1 MFNNKWSRTL
11 NISDSRHTK
20 RTSHDEKKKR
30 KVLTEKISEYE
41 SVRFFSKAKHV
52 QTTSVSTGFSLSLTA
67 TCLRLL
73 WVRRDE
79 IKTRPVSPA
88 PPPVLTCS
96 GCGLGRT
103 RLSFFSAVRQT
114 SSRLALS
121 GTLCFLFFFGRGSK
135 VKEQIWT
142 TAGACLSP
150 AGSSWEEAILKRQ
163 SREEGAGLAASPFP
177 TLAF

>member
-1 MFNNKWSRTL
+1 MVKNFEHFRQPAYQKNQSR
-11 NISDSRHTK
+11 R
-20 RTSHDEKKKR
+20 KKKR

-88 PPPVLTCS
+88 PPPGSHLQWVRAWKNS
-96 GCGLGRT
+96 A
-103 RLSFFSAVRQT
+103 FFFFQLYGKPRP
-114 SSRLALS
+114 
-121 GTLCFLFFFGRGSK
+121 GWLCPERFVFFFFFGRGSK

>member
-1 MFNNKWSRTL
+1 MSLFAFFRKQN
-11 NISDSRHTK
+11 
-20 RTSHDEKKKR
+20 TSKPRLFPLVFLSPLRRLVFGFYGCGEMK
-30 KVLTEKISEYE
+30 
-41 SVRFFSKAKHV
+41 SKP
-52 QTTSVSTGFSLSLTA
+52 GPFPPLPPRFSLA
-67 TCLRLL
+67 
-73 WVRRDE
+73 VG
-79 IKTRPVSPA
+79 A
-88 PPPVLTCS
+88 
-96 GCGLGRT
+96 GLEELGF
-103 RLSFFSAVRQT
+103 LFFSAVRQT

-121 GTLCFLFFFGRGSK
+121 GTLCFFFFGRGSK

>member
-88 PPPVLTCS
+88 PPPPVLTCS

-103 RLSFFSAVRQT
+103 RLSFFFSCTANLVQAGSVRN
-114 SSRLALS
+114 AL
-121 GTLCFLFFFGRGSK
+121 FFFFGRGSK